1 VIKKPIKFAKPF
13 PKKARA
19 PTQLELDIQT
29 ELNHLESIRA
39 QKEKLYE
46 DNVEIFEA
54 MSQLEAEEETAL
66 NTIRRLAHTYSEPPE
81 GLNMMTSKTARMAEG
96 RKLVVEVQYK
106 KASDYVDLRE
116 LKGSKINVCFIKSIN
131 MEAFKRAAKNS
142 PKYARAIKPG
152 KWQTPSVS
160 VKPLAEAT
168 PPGGDPKYV
177 NV

>member
-1 VIKKPIKFAKPF
+1 MIKKPIKFAKPF

-29 ELNHLESIRA
+29 ELNRLELFRA

-46 DNVEIFEA
+46 ENVELFEA

-66 NTIRRLAHTYSEPPE
+66 NTIRRLAHSANEPLE

-96 RKLVVEVQYK
+96 QRFVVEVQYK
-106 KASDYVDLRE
+106 RAADYYDLRE
-116 LKGSKINVCFIKSIN
+116 LPADILGKPGIVKTVDASKI
-131 MEAFKRAAKNS
+131 AALKD
-142 PKYARAIKPG
+142 ARAEKARKLG

-168 PPGGDPKYV
+168 PPGGDPKWS
-177 NV
+177 